1 MANEDEEVII
11 DNRIEVLADALT
23 NPDVDIENIETH
35 SDLEALMKRAVIA
48 IRNAQASSSTGSVW
62 GQITGNLAD
71 QTDLT
76 RALSGKASVSDLAA
90 IDTRTRTLENTI
102 TTKAD
107 QSALDAKANT
117 VDVNAALDLKA
128 DTSYVTQMLATKAS
142 KDEVDAKANKSDV
155 ELMFTQLMPVI
166 NEKAVA
172 KMWSNIEVPASGWSS
187 SAPYTQTVT
196 VNGMLETYN
205 PEVDIKFTDN
215 TTIETEE
222 SYYSCVKRITTG
234 ANSIT
239 LICPSEKPAG
249 TFHIKLKEVS

>member
-11 DNRIEVLADALT
+11 DNRIEVLANAMSD
-23 NPDVDIENIETH
+23 PDVDISDIETH

-48 IRNAQASSSTGSVW
+48 MRDLQISSSSGTKW
-62 GQITGNLAD
+62 GQIGGNLPD
-71 QTDLT
+71 QTDL
-76 RALSGKASVSDLAA
+76 RNSLSGKASTSDLAA
-90 IDTRTRTLENTI
+90 IDTRTRTLEGTI

-117 VDVNAALDLKA
+117 ADVDAALALKA
-128 DTSYVTQMLATKAS
+128 DQSALATKANT
-142 KDEVDAKANKSDV
+142 ADV
-155 ELMFTQLMPVI
+155 EAALAQLMPVI
-166 NEKAVA
+166 NGKATA
-172 KMWSNIEVPASGWSS
+172 KSWDDIEIPVSGWSA

-196 VNGMLETYN
+196 VNGMLATYN
-205 PEVDIKFTDN
+205 PDADIKFTDN

-239 LICPSEKPAG
+239 LVCPDEKPAG
-249 TFHIKLKEVS
+249 TFHIRLKEVS